1 MYLVDTNIWL
11 ELLLDQ
17 TRAREVAQFLDQV
30 PSDRLLIS
38 DFSFHSIGIV
48 LIRLGQ
54 EKAFLRF
61 VKDAFID
68 GAVAVVSV
76 KPQDME
82 ELVEVITEFGLDFDD
97 AYQYLVARLANAVI
111 VSFDSD
117 FDKTETGKKTPG
129 EVQEPD

>member
-1 MYLVDTNIWL
+1 
-11 ELLLDQ
+11 
-17 TRAREVAQFLDQV
+17 
-30 PSDRLLIS
+30 
-38 DFSFHSIGIV
+38 
-48 LIRLGQ
+48 LGQ
-54 EKAFLRF
+54 EKAFLSF